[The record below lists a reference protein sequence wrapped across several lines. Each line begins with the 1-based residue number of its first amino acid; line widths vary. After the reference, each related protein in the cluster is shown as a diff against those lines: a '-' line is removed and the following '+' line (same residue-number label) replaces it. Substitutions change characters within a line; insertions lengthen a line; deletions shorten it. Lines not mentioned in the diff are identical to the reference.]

1 MNRKSIAQEYY
12 ILVTDK
18 YGMLPAMNR
27 EEAGAGLAAAAF
39 MELLAAGVIEEEKKK
54 TVVVKDLPAE
64 LEYLRPLYIYLRE
77 KHRYANRIMTDWHSG
92 SRCRQLMELIG
103 RSLQEAGLDVK
114 PCAVE
119 TGRSEPGE
127 RPAGREVLRGKPFPG
142 QFVDEVQRVFQ
153 LFGRKAGRK
162 GLFPFDRGSSRYH
175 GPGRF
180 PFPGGEEAAPA
191 FEQRGF
197 FPGRIAYQ
205 GVLSVAESVFLDRA
219 FERQVA
225 G

>member
-103 RSLQEAGLDVK
+103 RSLQEATDRDSESRNYRGRRDDFSGYGAPVRFTGVQESESVLFERRETQIEKADEGVK
-114 PCAVE
+114 
-119 TGRSEPGE
+119 
-127 RPAGREVLRGKPFPG
+127 
-142 QFVDEVQRVFQ
+142 
-153 LFGRKAGRK
+153 
-162 GLFPFDRGSSRYH
+162 
-175 GPGRF
+175 
-180 PFPGGEEAAPA
+180 
-191 FEQRGF
+191 
-197 FPGRIAYQ
+197 
-205 GVLSVAESVFLDRA
+205 AESS
-219 FERQVA
+219 E
-225 G
+225 

>member
-103 RSLQEAGLDVK
+103 RSLQEAGL
-114 PCAVE
+114 A
-119 TGRSEPGE
+119 
-127 RPAGREVLRGKPFPG
+127 
-142 QFVDEVQRVFQ
+142 
-153 LFGRKAGRK
+153 KAEEG
-162 GLFPFDRGSSRYH
+162 GLFRPKQVYIPEKKYKEELIGTLKAAIAEEEEMTSQDMALLCILKESRNLNPFFSKDEKHRLRKRIKELRQN
-175 GPGRF
+175 PGNKK
-180 PFPGGEEAAPA
+180 
-191 FEQRGF
+191 
-197 FPGRIAYQ
+197 
-205 GVLSVAESVFLDRA
+205 LAEMIGYITYMEDMAMYVFL
-219 FERQVA
+219 A
-225 G
+225 GIVSN

>member
-103 RSLQEAGLDVK
+103 RSLQEAGLAK
-114 PCAVE
+114 E
-119 TGRSEPGE
+119 EEG
-127 RPAGREVLRGKPFPG
+127 
-142 QFVDEVQRVFQ
+142 
-153 LFGRKAGRK
+153 
-162 GLFPFDRGSSRYH
+162 GLFRPKQVYIPEKKYKEKLIGTLKARNYRGRRDDFSGY
-175 GPGRF
+175 G
-180 PFPGGEEAAPA
+180 APVYFTGVQESESVL
-191 FEQRGF
+191 FERRETQ
-197 FPGRIAYQ
+197 IEKADE
-205 GVLSVAESVFLDRA
+205 GVKAESS
-219 FERQVA
+219 E
-225 G
+225 